1 MQSKKL
7 QGTKPRISTR
17 KYIDIAEIRDDIVIM
32 KDGTLRASIL
42 VSSINF
48 SLKSEEEQDAIIAAY
63 VNFLNSFDFPIQ
75 IVVQSRKLNIDNY
88 IERLQMAEKEQENE
102 LLRFQI
108 SEYRDYVAEL
118 VKIGEIMTKKFYV
131 VVPYD
136 PTSNKQKSFG
146 GRLLDTFKPANIVRL
161 QEKIFQRRKRELLMR
176 VDHIM
181 NGLFSVGVS
190 AVHLDTQALIELYYN
205 TYNPDV
211 SIRQPLQPLEKTRV
225 IG

>member
-7 QGTKPRISTR
+7 QGNKPYISTR
-17 KYIDIAEIRDDIVIM
+17 KYLDIAEIRDDIVILR
-32 KDGTLRASIL
+32 DGTLRVVVL
-42 VSSINF
+42 VSSLNF

-63 VNFLNSFDFPIQ
+63 VNFLNSFDFAIQ
-75 IVVQSRKLNIDNY
+75 IVVQSRKLNVDNY
-88 IERLQMAEKEQENE
+88 LERLQTAEKEQENE
-102 LLRFQI
+102 LLRVQI
-108 SEYRDYVAEL
+108 SEYRDYIAEL

-131 VVPYD
+131 VISYD
-136 PTSNKQKSFG
+136 PSTDKQKTFG
-146 GRLLDTFKPANIVRL
+146 SRLLSTFKPATVVRL
-161 QEKIFQRRKRELLMR
+161 QEKVFQRRKRELLMR

-211 SIRQPLQPLEKTRV
+211 STSQPMQPIENTRV
-225 IG
+225 IT